1 MHMQVHHVQI
11 WSLTGDSVFFSAR
24 GHLKSSYR
32 CFKNEIKAGFTQ
44 KETSFIHMQYTW
56 YTYIYILASAI
67 SSSMTFNVCGMP
79 HG

>member
-24 GHLKSSYR
+24 CHLKSSYR

-44 KETSFIHMQYTW
+44 KETSFIHAVHLV
-56 YTYIYILASAI
+56 YIYILALAI
-67 SSSMTFNVCGMP
+67 SSSMTFHVCGMP